1 MSCMQSTETFQ
12 CEKYLVAYVL
22 KPFIFRILYPAYVAS
37 VLSLDATQPVRKV
50 SHQYTP
56 KPASSDTEISQKND
70 NSLVQSKDNLQY
82 V

>member
-1 MSCMQSTETFQ
+1 MQSTETFQ

-22 KPFIFRILYPAYVAS
+22 KPFIFRIIYPVYVAS
-37 VLSLDATQPVRKV
+37 VSSLEATQPVPKV
-50 SHQYTP
+50 SHQDIP
-56 KPASSDTEISQKND
+56 KSACSDTENSQTKD